1 MYGPLPE
8 RAKAMARS
16 PAALTA
22 RTSMPSTCSP
32 GMLKEMPRLEKSVC
46 AEERATDVPMA

>member
-1 MYGPLPE
+1 LPS
-8 RAKAMARS
+8 RHQAIALS

-32 GMLKEMPRLEKSVC
+32 GMLKEAPRLEKSVW
-46 AEERATDVPMA
+46 AEERVTEVPMA